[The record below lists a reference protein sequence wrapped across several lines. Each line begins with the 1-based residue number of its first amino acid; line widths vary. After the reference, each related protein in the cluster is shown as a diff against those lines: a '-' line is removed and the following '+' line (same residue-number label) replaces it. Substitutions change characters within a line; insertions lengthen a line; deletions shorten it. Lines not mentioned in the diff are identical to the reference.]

1 MRSARWAVPLAAAA
15 AGLVVAAGLV
25 RGHSVREPLSPVAV
39 RQDVNPGPCV
49 AVVEVQ
55 CFCAEPRLFIVGCGT
70 RGVRVRTATGWGL
83 TWW

>member
-1 MRSARWAVPLAAAA
+1 MRRRGWAVPLAAAA
-15 AGLVVAAGLV
+15 TAGLVAVGQGLARGDAG
-25 RGHSVREPLSPVAV
+25 REPLRPPTAV

-70 RGVRVRTATGWGL
+70 RAAG
-83 TWW
+83 